1 MGWRP
6 SLKPLWWALFTGA
19 CLVPLA
25 LRLAVPMHGDGEWVV
40 ALLVATA
47 ALALAL
53 RSPRFGSFR
62 ALPFAIVGA
71 LAGVV
76 LPLVLAGKMLAPD
89 PGYYVSREAP
99 PGQEVLV
106 VDGSWTLAF
115 GTGPVSS
122 FVVLTSDLDGTVGG
136 TWRDAPVVSL
146 TGPWEGT
153 YDIFYFGPAPRNV
166 IVGKPWPASSELVLH
181 DRGRVTRYR
190 RASRAEALAFT
201 ATGP

>member
-6 SLKPLWWALFTGA
+6 SLKPLWWAVFTGA

-25 LRLAVPMHGDGEWVV
+25 LRLILPLHGRGEWVV

-53 RSPRFGSFR
+53 RGPRFGSFR

-76 LPLVLAGKMLAPD
+76 LPLVLAGKLLAPD

-115 GTGPVSS
+115 GTGPVSRY
-122 FVVLTSDLDGTVGG
+122 VDLTSDLDGTVGG
-136 TWRDAPVVSL
+136 TWRDA
-146 TGPWEGT
+146 T
-153 YDIFYFGPAPRNV
+153 YALMYLGAAPRNV